1 MWSQADRDEYSEF
14 MSEFVSSYTEAV
26 DCADLAII
34 GLVEFAASRN
44 LPVRLFDFELRPRR
58 WFDFTPGSTDKD
70 DYIARARAELGAV
83 NLIDNT
89 SPVHVSELR
98 GGDLIL
104 SELPQEDSTGHTRIV
119 TASHY
124 DAGQD
129 DWLIDWYQGTL
140 PPARPAAR
148 QFLFRRIPNPHNV
161 RLQPRRW
168 NFAQFG

>member
-1 MWSQADRDEYSEF
+1 MWSDSDQQHYSEF
-14 MSEFVSSYTEAV
+14 MADFVKNYDKPV

-34 GLVEFAASRN
+34 GLVEFAAQSS
-44 LPVRLFDFELRPRR
+44 LPVRLFDFDERPRR
-58 WFDFTPGSTDKD
+58 WFDYAPGETDKD
-70 DYIARARAELGAV
+70 QYIARTREELGAV

-89 SPVHVSELR
+89 VPIHVADLR

-119 TASHY
+119 TQATFDS
-124 DAGQD
+124 GID
-129 DWLIDWYQGTL
+129 DWVIDWYQGTL
-140 PPARPAAR
+140 PPARPSPRHFPFR
-148 QFLFRRIPNPHNV
+148 QMPNPHNV